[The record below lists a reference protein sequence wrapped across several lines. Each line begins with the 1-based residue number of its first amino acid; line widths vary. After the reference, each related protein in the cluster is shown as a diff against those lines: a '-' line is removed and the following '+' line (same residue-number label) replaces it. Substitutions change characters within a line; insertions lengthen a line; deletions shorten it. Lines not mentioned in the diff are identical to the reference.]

1 MRTRRRGRAGDTGAA
16 AVEFALVLPLL
27 FVLLFGIIE
36 LGFGLFQLQAAQ
48 ATVREAVRGVALG
61 VESCED
67 VADLVERAS
76 QNNALGID
84 PGELDYVLD
93 IEAPGQPGPPG
104 TSPPPPEPERGDSAV
119 LRITYE
125 PTLDFPLIPFP
136 ATITRRSGATL
147 EDVGDAMQR
156 DCAGPVA
163 P

>member
-1 MRTRRRGRAGDTGAA
+1 MRARRRGRAGDTGAA

-61 VESCED
+61 VESCDD

-93 IEAPGQPGPPG
+93 IDGPPG
-104 TSPPPPEPERGDSAV
+104 PADGPVPPPEPERGDSAV
-119 LRITYE
+119 LRITFE
-125 PTLDFPLIPFP
+125 PTLDFPLVPFP
-136 ATITRRSGATL
+136 TTITRRSGATL